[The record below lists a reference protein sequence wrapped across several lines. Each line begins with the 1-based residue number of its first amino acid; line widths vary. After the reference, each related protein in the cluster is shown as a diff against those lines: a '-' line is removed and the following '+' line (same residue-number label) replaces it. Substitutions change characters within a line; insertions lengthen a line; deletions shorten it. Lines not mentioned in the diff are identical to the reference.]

1 MEEQKRKLSKDGSIH
16 VTDEKFNTS
25 SHMLGLMIS
34 LLGIVILIVAAS
46 VQKSPWKIVSFSL
59 YGASLL
65 GMFLFSTLHHGI
77 NSTHK
82 IEEIF
87 RLFDYVAI
95 FPLIAGTYTPLCLV
109 TMRSNDFWKPYAW
122 CIFGV
127 VWFLAI
133 LGICLKGSMSWLPK
147 WVTTTIYVGMGWVGA
162 LLLIPVYQICGW
174 SAVLLILLGGIFY
187 TGGSLIF
194 FLEKPNPIEGKF
206 GFHEIWHI
214 FVILGA
220 LSHYLVMLIY
230 VL

>member
-1 MEEQKRKLSKDGSIH
+1 MEEQKRILSKDGSIH
-16 VTDEKFNTS
+16 VTDEKFNTI
-25 SHMLGLMIS
+25 SHMLGLIIS
-34 LLGIVILIVAAS
+34 LLGVVILITVAS

-59 YGASLL
+59 YGTSLL

-82 IEEIF
+82 VEEIF

-109 TMRSNDFWKPYAW
+109 TMRSNDSWKIYAW

-133 LGICLKGSMSWLPK
+133 LGICLKCAMSWLPK

-174 SAVLLILLGGIFY
+174 IASLLILLGGIFY

-220 LSHYLVMLIY
+220 LLHYLVMLIY

>member
-1 MEEQKRKLSKDGSIH
+1 MGDQKRKLSKDGSVH
-16 VTDEKFNTS
+16 VTDEKFNTM

-34 LLGIVILIVAAS
+34 LLGVAILIVSAS
-46 VQKSPWKIVSFSL
+46 IQKAPWKIVSFSL
-59 YGASLL
+59 YGFSLL

-77 NSTHK
+77 NSSHK

-87 RLFDYVAI
+87 RLFDYAAI

-109 TMRSNDFWKPYAW
+109 TMRGDDFWRPYAW

-133 LGICLKGSMSWLPK
+133 LGISLKSSMSWLPK
-147 WVTTTIYVGMGWVGA
+147 WVTTTIYVGMGWVGG
-162 LLLIPVYQICGW
+162 LLLVPVYKLCGIM
-174 SAVLLILLGGIFY
+174 AVFLILLGGVFY
-187 TGGSLIF
+187 TVGSLIF
-194 FLEKPNPIEGKF
+194 FMEKPNPIEGKF

>member
-1 MEEQKRKLSKDGSIH
+1 MKKQKRKISKDGSIH
-16 VTDEKFNTS
+16 VTDEKFNTI

-34 LLGIVILIVAAS
+34 LLGVVILITTAS

-109 TMRSNDFWKPYAW
+109 TMRSNDSWKLYAW

-127 VWFLAI
+127 VWFLTI
-133 LGICLKGSMSWLPK
+133 LGICLKSTMSWLPK
-147 WVTTTIYVGMGWVGA
+147 WVTTTIYVGMGWIGA
-162 LLLIPVYQICGW
+162 LLLISVYQIYGW
-174 SAVLLILLGGIFY
+174 IASFLILLGGIFY

>member
-16 VTDEKFNTS
+16 VTDEKFNTI

-34 LLGIVILIVAAS
+34 LLGVVILIVAAS

-133 LGICLKGSMSWLPK
+133 LGICLKGAMSWLPK

-174 SAVLLILLGGIFY
+174 AAAFLILLGGIFY

-194 FLEKPNPIEGKF
+194 FLEKPNPIEGEF
-206 GFHEIWHI
+206 GVHEIWHI

>member
-1 MEEQKRKLSKDGSIH
+1 MNDQKRKLSKDGSIH
-16 VTDEKFNTS
+16 VTDEKFNTI
-25 SHMLGLMIS
+25 SHMLGLMVS
-34 LLGIVILIVAAS
+34 LLGVAVLIVSAAI
-46 VQKSPWKIVSFSL
+46 QKAPWKIVSFSL
-59 YGASLL
+59 YGFSLL

-77 NSTHK
+77 NGTHK

-109 TMRSNDFWKPYAW
+109 TMRGDDFWKPYAW

-133 LGICLKGSMSWLPK
+133 LGISLKGAMSWLPK
-147 WVTTTIYVGMGWVGA
+147 WVTTTIYVGMGWVGG
-162 LLLIPVYQICGW
+162 LLLVPVYKLCGIM
-174 SAVLLILLGGIFY
+174 AVVLILLGGVFY
-187 TGGSLIF
+187 TVGSLIF
-194 FLEKPNPIEGKF
+194 FMEKPNPIEGKF